1 MDLNDSINKSYEKNG
16 YYIIRDVIKSKLVK
30 EVQDHVKWL
39 QNKYP
44 KIRPEAFHHDLLV
57 NDPFIHKLL
66 NNKNMLDIVEM
77 IIGPDIA
84 LFGAH
89 YIAKKPNDGKPVGWH
104 QDGSYWPLE
113 PMNVVSIW
121 LAGTDSNKSNG
132 CMRVIPGTQN
142 KKLIKASE
150 MIKLDT
156 EDYVLDLAISKSDI
170 DCQKAVD
177 VELNA
182 GDISIHNPSIVHGSN
197 ANLSDSWRIGLTLRF
212 IPTSTYVNRANWEC
226 ILLRGRP
233 NDAVKNNYVP
243 KPVFKESEHM
253 YFSGYKNFL

>member
-1 MDLNDSINKSYEKNG
+1 MYLKDSINQLYELNG
-16 YYIIRDVIKSKLVK
+16 YAIIRDVIKPKLVK
-30 EVQDHVKWL
+30 EVQNHVAWL

-44 KIRPEAFHHDLLV
+44 KVRPEAFHHDLLV

-121 LAGTDSNKSNG
+121 LAGT
-132 CMRVIPGTQN
+132 
-142 KKLIKASE
+142 
-150 MIKLDT
+150 
-156 EDYVLDLAISKSDI
+156 
-170 DCQKAVD
+170 AV
-177 VELNA
+177 
-182 GDISIHNPSIVHGSN
+182 SYTH
-197 ANLSDSWRIGLTLRF
+197 LRAHE
-212 IPTSTYVNRANWEC
+212 T
-226 ILLRGRP
+226 
-233 NDAVKNNYVP
+233 
-243 KPVFKESEHM
+243 
-253 YFSGYKNFL
+253 